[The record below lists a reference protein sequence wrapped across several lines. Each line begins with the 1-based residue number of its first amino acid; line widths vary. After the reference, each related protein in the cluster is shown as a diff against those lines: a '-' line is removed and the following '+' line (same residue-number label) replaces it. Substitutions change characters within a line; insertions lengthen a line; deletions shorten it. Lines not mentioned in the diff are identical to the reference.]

1 MSNPKKQVAKLIM
14 LKEQF
19 LTRQKQVIEKD
30 LADDNQRFN
39 VLVEARSEVVK
50 EYMEKSREE

>member
-14 LKEQF
+14 LTEQF

-39 VLVEARSEVVK
+39 VLVEAMSEVVK
-50 EYMEKSREE
+50 EYMDKSRSE

>member
-1 MSNPKKQVAKLIM
+1 M

-39 VLVEARSEVVK
+39 VLVEAMSEAVK
-50 EYMEKSREE
+50 EYMDKSREE

>member
-1 MSNPKKQVAKLIM
+1 M

-19 LTRQKQVIEKD
+19 LTRQKQIIKKN

-39 VLVEARSEVVK
+39 VLVEAMSEVVK
-50 EYMEKSREE
+50 EYMDKSRSE